1 MNPEDPMNR
10 NDKAKQ
16 EQLPKTLGGL
26 VDAAYS
32 QAYRRYGDAE
42 MAVMI
47 ATVVA
52 NEAILNGIKERC
64 SKYAA

>member
-1 MNPEDPMNR
+1 MER
-10 NDKAKQ
+10 NNKAKA
-16 EQLPKTLGGL
+16 EQNPKTLGGL
-26 VDAAYS
+26 VEQAYS
-32 QAYRRYGDAE
+32 QAYRRYGDVE

-52 NEAILNGIKERC
+52 NEAILNGLQERC